1 MTRRLIPAVAVLLT
15 VLPPAAGGQDQAQ
28 TAVREGVA
36 RRIYISATD
45 DKGAPATDL
54 TPQEITVRED
64 GKQRDVLQVG
74 PATETMQIALLVDD
88 SGAGI
93 QYIREGAASFVRILQ
108 NRAEIAIVSTAG
120 QNSVVVDFTSDIG
133 ALMNGVNR
141 LITRTTSGGYLLDGI
156 QESARTLQRREA
168 ARPVIVVLALEGKE
182 FSNVSTDR
190 VLDVIRRSGAVVHVL
205 AVGKPTLKTMTGWNQ
220 RPTDSIH
227 EALDETLTRGAVM
240 IEAPRRSGG
249 RLEQIVQATGI
260 PTRFAE
266 IAYDLRDQL
275 VVTYARPQSAKDVKS
290 IDVSV
295 KRRGIKLRAPKHV
308 S

>member
-1 MTRRLIPAVAVLLT
+1 MLLTALSVLL
-15 VLPPAAGGQDQAQ
+15 VAESLVARQDAAAI
-28 TAVREGVA
+28 AVREGVA
-36 RRIYISATD
+36 RQVYISATD
-45 DKGAPATDL
+45 DKGAAPADL
-54 TPQEITVRED
+54 TAAEITVRED
-64 GKQRDVLQVG
+64 GKPRDVLQVG
-74 PATETMQIALLVDD
+74 PATEIMQLTLLVDD

-93 QYIREGAASFVRILQ
+93 QYIREGVANFVRILQ

-120 QNSVVVDFTSDIG
+120 QNTVLVDFTRDPV

-141 LITRTTSGGYLLDGI
+141 LITRSTSGGYLLDAI

-182 FSNVSTDR
+182 FSNVSADR
-190 VLDVIRRSGAVVHVL
+190 VLDAVRRAGAVVHVL
-205 AVGKPTLKTMTGWNQ
+205 IVGKPTIKAMTSWNQ

-227 EALDETLTRGAVM
+227 EALDETMTRGSVL

-266 IAYDLRDQL
+266 IAYDLRDQI
-275 VVTYARPQSAKDVKS
+275 VVTYARPQTAKDVKS

-295 KRRGIKLRAPKHV
+295 KRRGLKVRAPKQV